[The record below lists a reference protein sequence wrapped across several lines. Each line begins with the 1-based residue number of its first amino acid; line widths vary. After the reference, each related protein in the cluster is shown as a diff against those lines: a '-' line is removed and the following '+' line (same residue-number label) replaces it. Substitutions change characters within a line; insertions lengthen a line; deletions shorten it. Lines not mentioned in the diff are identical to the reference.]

1 MAIDKYLD
9 KLDDMLEE
17 TWALPLTGGKRM
29 IDIDKVR
36 DIIDDIRM
44 NLPQE
49 IKEAK
54 AIVGDREQII
64 KDAKL
69 EAEDIIK
76 RAEGRARALVAEE
89 EIVKNA
95 KARANEMINDSYL
108 KSKEMER
115 AALDFAENSLK
126 KSEDVLLLNLNEVKS
141 ARMALRSQSK
151 NAAAPKTPAAAAKKQ

>member
-9 KLDDMLEE
+9 KLDDLLEE

-44 NLPQE
+44 HLPQE

-54 AIVGDREQII
+54 AIVTDREQII

-76 RAEGRARALVAEE
+76 RAETRARGLVAEE
-89 EIVKNA
+89 EIVKSA
-95 KARANEMINDSYL
+95 KARANEMINDSYM

-141 ARMALRSQSK
+141 ARMALRSQIK
-151 NAAAPKTPAAAAKKQ
+151 NAASPAKKK

>member
-36 DIIDDIRM
+36 DVIDDIRM
-44 NLPQE
+44 HLPQE

-54 AIVGDREQII
+54 AIVSDREQII
-64 KDAKL
+64 RDAKL

-76 RAEGRARALVAEE
+76 RAENRARALVAEE
-89 EIVKNA
+89 EIVKTA
-95 KARANEMINDSYL
+95 KSRANEMINDSYL

-151 NAAAPKTPAAAAKKQ
+151 NTAAGKNQPGPARKQ